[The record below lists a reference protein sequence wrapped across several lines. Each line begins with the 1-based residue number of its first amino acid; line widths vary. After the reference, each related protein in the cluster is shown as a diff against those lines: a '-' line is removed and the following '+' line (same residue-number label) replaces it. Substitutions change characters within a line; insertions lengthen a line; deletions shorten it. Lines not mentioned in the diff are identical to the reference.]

1 MNRPNYLIVG
11 HFTADITPQGRI
23 AGGTVSYTAPIARAF
38 GHEVGIVT
46 AAAVGESLLSVLMP
60 YAQLS
65 VRQSDHSTT
74 FENLYHNG
82 KRTQYLHHTS
92 VPLSAADVP
101 SGWMAAPL
109 VHIAPLVDDLDYEIV
124 HQFPG
129 ATILL
134 TPQGWMRRRD
144 EQNRIHFK
152 RFFDEDVLRKVDIV
166 IMSKQDIAEAPELEQ
181 EYAPIVKHLFVTDG
195 ERGGTYYHQGIPEKY
210 DAVPVTEV
218 EPTGAGDVF
227 AGALLASLPLLKHDI
242 RAATKVAARLA
253 AYSVTRVGI
262 ENGVTQAEIT
272 EALTIARREM

>member
-1 MNRPNYLIVG
+1 MTQPNYLIVG
-11 HFTADITPQGRI
+11 HFTADVTPQGRI

-38 GHEVGIVT
+38 GHEVGIV
-46 AAAVGESLLSVLMP
+46 AATAVGESLLSVLLP

-65 VRQSDHSTT
+65 VRQGTHTTT
-74 FENLYHNG
+74 FENIYDHG

-92 VPLSAADVP
+92 LPLSAADVP
-101 SGWMAAPL
+101 SGWMNAPL
-109 VHIAPLVDDLDYEIV
+109 VHIAPLVDDLDYDIV

-129 ATILL
+129 ATIML

-144 EQNRIHFK
+144 DNNRVHFK
-152 RFFDEDVLRKVDIV
+152 RFFDEKVLRKVDIV

-181 EYAPIVKHLFVTDG
+181 EYAPLVKHLFVTDG
-195 ERGGTYYHQGIPEKY
+195 ERGGTYYHQGTPEKY

-227 AGALLASLPLLKHDI
+227 AGALLASLPLLNHDM

-253 AYSVTRVGI
+253 AYSVTRQGI
-262 ENGVTQAEIT
+262 ENAVTPQEIQ
-272 EALTIARREM
+272 EALALARQE